1 MRTETETER
10 RTKNSTDLFSGTCVS
25 AVFIQSDIAFRN
37 VLFVKAY
44 KWGAGKG
51 GGRQTNKQNKRARCI
66 KDVKSIFSNYSQK
79 TPANKVPQRNNL
91 GVFFNNKFKSVML

>member
-1 MRTETETER
+1 MRTKTET
-10 RTKNSTDLFSGTCVS
+10 RTKHSIDLFSGTCVS

-44 KWGAGKG
+44 KWGAGEG
-51 GGRQTNKQNKRARCI
+51 GGRDKQRNKQNKRTRCI

-79 TPANKVPQRNNL
+79 TPANKVP
-91 GVFFNNKFKSVML
+91 